1 MICHATAYQEHK
13 IKVETTMQNFTYYSP
28 TRIHFGQGQ
37 IAKLRS
43 EIGKNERI
51 LLAYGGGSIKRNGIL
66 DQVHAA
72 LPGYQIHEFGGIEPN
87 PSYETLMKAVAY
99 ARYHGITHLLA
110 VGGGSVV
117 DGTKFIAAAIPYQ
130 GEPWEIVTS
139 RGQEIE
145 KALPLSCVLTL
156 PATGSETNCFSVIS
170 KKQTMDKQSFASPH
184 VYPHCAILDPTA
196 TFSLPP
202 RQTANGVVDAFIHI
216 LEQYLT
222 YPVNALVQDEYA
234 EGLLR
239 ILIEE
244 GPKALTS
251 PQDYDIRANIMW
263 TASQALNGIL
273 GVGVPQDW
281 ATHALGHEITA
292 LHGLD
297 HAQTLAIVLPALLN
311 EKRQE
316 KYAKLIQYAQKVWGI
331 HQGSDAFKIDSAI
344 NETRKFFE
352 RMGLKTR
359 LSDFNISEAD
369 IPALVQK
376 LQQHGQTALG
386 EHQDITLEVS
396 QRIYMAA
403 L

>member
-1 MICHATAYQEHK
+1 
-13 IKVETTMQNFTYYSP
+13 
-28 TRIHFGQGQ
+28 
-37 IAKLRS
+37 
-43 EIGKNERI
+43 
-51 LLAYGGGSIKRNGIL
+51 
-66 DQVHAA
+66 
-72 LPGYQIHEFGGIEPN
+72 
-87 PSYETLMKAVAY
+87 
-99 ARYHGITHLLA
+99 
-110 VGGGSVV
+110 
-117 DGTKFIAAAIPYQ
+117 
-130 GEPWEIVTS
+130 
-139 RGQEIE
+139 
-145 KALPLSCVLTL
+145 
-156 PATGSETNCFSVIS
+156 
-170 KKQTMDKQSFASPH
+170 
-184 VYPHCAILDPTA
+184 
-196 TFSLPP
+196 
-202 RQTANGVVDAFIHI
+202 
-216 LEQYLT
+216 
-222 YPVNALVQDEYA
+222 
-234 EGLLR
+234 
-239 ILIEE
+239 
-244 GPKALTS
+244 
-251 PQDYDIRANIMW
+251 MW

>member
-1 MICHATAYQEHK
+1 
-13 IKVETTMQNFTYYSP
+13 
-28 TRIHFGQGQ
+28 
-37 IAKLRS
+37 
-43 EIGKNERI
+43 
-51 LLAYGGGSIKRNGIL
+51 
-66 DQVHAA
+66 
-72 LPGYQIHEFGGIEPN
+72 
-87 PSYETLMKAVAY
+87 
-99 ARYHGITHLLA
+99 
-110 VGGGSVV
+110 
-117 DGTKFIAAAIPYQ
+117 
-130 GEPWEIVTS
+130 
-139 RGQEIE
+139 
-145 KALPLSCVLTL
+145 
-156 PATGSETNCFSVIS
+156 
-170 KKQTMDKQSFASPH
+170 MDKQSFASPH

-316 KYAKLIQYAQKVWGI
+316 KYAKLIQYAQKVWGSI
-331 HQGSDAFKIDSAI
+331 KALMH
-344 NETRKFFE
+344 
-352 RMGLKTR
+352 LKSIAPSMR
-359 LSDFNISEAD
+359 LVNSLNAWD
-369 IPALVQK
+369 
-376 LQQHGQTALG
+376 
-386 EHQDITLEVS
+386 
-396 QRIYMAA
+396 
-403 L
+403 